1 MMADLEIQLFGAFQV
16 TLVQP
21 VTTLHS
27 PRQQALLAWLLL
39 HAGNAQPRRH
49 IAFAMWPDSDEAQA
63 QTNLRRELHHLRRG
77 LPRSEEYLEVN
88 AQTLH
93 WRTDAPYRLDVSEFE
108 TAGHGLP
115 GPAASLE
122 RAARLYRG
130 DLLPALDDEWLEP
143 YRAAL
148 HDQAVLVHEE
158 LIRRHLQAGDRP
170 LALQVAQRLLA
181 LEPLRESVYARIMQ
195 LQFEMEDP
203 AAAAHTYGRCVVV
216 LKAELGASPGSAVQ
230 GVYQTIQR
238 SQNDRP
244 PTPSGALPLIGREHE
259 WPQILAAWRAASAGT
274 SRALLIVGEAG
285 IGKTRLAEALLELAE
300 TEHARNARTR
310 SYAAEGRLAYA
321 PVSEWLRRPALQS
334 QLAGL
339 EALWKAE
346 LARLLPEL
354 APISPA
360 NGTLYSQAQP
370 FSEGWQRQRL
380 FEALAR
386 VFLNGS
392 GPLLLLLDDIQW
404 CDRDTLEWLHFLLR
418 FEPRAP
424 VLLLCTLRREDQ
436 DASPALSDFMHD
448 LQQSGLLDRVDL
460 GPLSFE
466 ECSALATS
474 VLREELSASAQT
486 QLFETTEGQPLYIVE
501 AVRAGLVSG
510 AVSIEASPRVQAII
524 AARLAQLSPAARSVT
539 GLAATIGRAFD
550 PELLRQASDLD
561 EQELVA
567 ALDELWQRAVIR
579 EQTQGGGTYD
589 FTHDRLR
596 EGAYAELSPVRR
608 RLLHRRVAQVLEL
621 QHLADPGAVAA
632 QLAAQHEGAGQTGRA
647 VQFSL
652 LAAERANHVSAS
664 RDAIVQATRAL
675 HLLEHL
681 PASRER
687 DLSELAAHNSLAA
700 SFTAM
705 KGFTPLE
712 LESTLN
718 RALELSRALGDNSA
732 VIRSLWGLFALHV
745 VRGNV
750 GLARRQA
757 EQAMNLTGED
767 TGLLTDVH
775 QALGGVDLT
784 EGKLAAA
791 AEHFAV
797 TNRLYSQHRHRRVL
811 FGSDVGVFSLAWGA
825 HGQWL
830 QGHIEEARRQ
840 VMQADTI
847 AAELGHPFTQ
857 MQAAAYRSISYQF
870 EGDLDASWANAEETV
885 AGCKRHNIAY
895 YHEWGV
901 IVGGWVMG
909 QRGDVSGGI
918 ARIKSG
924 LDALQRQDAALRLPY
939 YLALLAE
946 SQLLA
951 GQDGAARAA
960 LDGAQAVA
968 HQNSDLWYLPE
979 LYRLRG
985 LVDPSHAEAHF
996 RRALTLA
1003 QEQGALSLELRAT
1016 ISLAALLQAN
1026 DRAHEAPALLLPV
1039 HNAFPARL
1047 VTPDLIRARALLQTL
1062 P

>member
-1 MMADLEIQLFGAFQV
+1 MADLEIQLFGTFQV
-16 TLVQP
+16 MLGQP
-21 VTTLHS
+21 ITTLHS

-49 IAFAMWPDSDEAQA
+49 IAFAMWPDSDEPQA
-63 QTNLRRELHHLRRG
+63 QTNLRRELYHLRRG
-77 LPRSEEYLEVN
+77 LPRSEEFLEVN
-88 AQTLH
+88 AQILH
-93 WRTDAPYRLDVSEFE
+93 WRTDAPYALDVSEFK
-108 TAGHGLP
+108 TAGHSLLGSVADLEHAAGL
-115 GPAASLE
+115 
-122 RAARLYRG
+122 YQG

-143 YRAAL
+143 YRTAL
-148 HDQAVLVHEE
+148 HDQAVLVNGE
-158 LIRRHLQAGDRP
+158 LIRRHVQAGNQP
-170 LALQVAQRLLA
+170 LALRVAQRLLT
-181 LEPLRESVYARIMQ
+181 LEPLRESVYAQIMQ
-195 LQFEMEDP
+195 LQFDMGDR
-203 AAAAHTYGRCVVV
+203 AAAVHTYGCCVDA
-216 LKAELGASPGSAVQ
+216 LRAELGASPGSTVR
-230 GVYQTIQR
+230 GVYENIQR
-238 SQNDRP
+238 GQDDRP
-244 PTPSGALPLIGREHE
+244 PTPGDALPLIGREHE
-259 WPQILAAWRAASAGT
+259 WPQILTAWRVASAGA
-274 SRALLIVGEAG
+274 SKALLIVGEAG
-285 IGKTRLAEALLELAE
+285 IGKTRLAEALLQLAGAQ
-300 TEHARNARTR
+300 HARSARTR

-334 QLAGL
+334 QLVGL
-339 EALWKAE
+339 EDLWKAE

-354 APISPA
+354 APESPV
-360 NGTLYSQAQP
+360 GGILPSQLKP
-370 FSEGWQRQRL
+370 LSEGWQRQRL

-386 VFLNGS
+386 AFLNGS

-436 DASPALSDFMHD
+436 DTSPALSDFMRD

-466 ECSALATS
+466 ECGALAAS
-474 VLREELSASAQT
+474 VLQQELSVPAQI
-486 QLFETTEGQPLYIVE
+486 QLFEATEGQPLYIVE

-510 AVSIEASPRVQAII
+510 AVSTEASPRVQAII
-524 AARLAQLSPAARSVT
+524 AARLSQLSPVARSVT

-550 PELLRQASDLD
+550 PELLRQASDLE
-561 EQELVA
+561 EQDLVA

-579 EQTQGGGTYD
+579 EQAQGGGTYD

-596 EGAYAELSPVRR
+596 EGAYAELSPARR
-608 RLLHRRVAQVLEL
+608 RLLHRRVAQALEL
-621 QHLADPGAVAA
+621 QHLADPGVVAA
-632 QLAAQHEGAGQTGRA
+632 QLAAQYEGAGQTGRA

-675 HLLEHL
+675 HLLEGL

-687 DLSELAAHNSLAA
+687 DLSELVAHNSLAA

-705 KGFTPLE
+705 KGFTPPE
-712 LESTLN
+712 LEFTLN
-718 RALELSRALGDNSA
+718 RALELGRSLGDNSA

-757 EQAMNLTGED
+757 DQAMNLTGED

-784 EGKLAAA
+784 EGRLAAA

-830 QGHIEEARRQ
+830 QGHVEEARRQ
-840 VMQADTI
+840 VMQAEAI
-847 AAELGHPFTQ
+847 ATELGHPFTQ
-857 MQAAAYRSISYQF
+857 MQAAAYRCISHQL
-870 EGDLDASWANAEETV
+870 EGNLDASWANAEETI
-885 AGCKRHNIAY
+885 AGCKRYNIAY

-924 LDALQRQDAALRLPY
+924 LETLQRQDAALRLPY
-939 YLALLAE
+939 YLALLTE

-951 GQDGAARAA
+951 GQEGAARAA

-979 LYRLRG
+979 LHRLRG
-985 LVDPSHAEAHF
+985 LVDSAHAEAHF
-996 RRALTLA
+996 RCALTLA
-1003 QEQGALSLELRAT
+1003 REQGARSLELRAT
-1016 ISLAALLQAN
+1016 TSLAALLQAN
-1026 DRAHEAPALLLPV
+1026 DRAHEASALLLPV
-1039 HNAFPARL
+1039 HEAFPTGL
-1047 VTPDLIRARALLQTL
+1047 VTSDLSRARALLQTL

>member
-1 MMADLEIQLFGAFQV
+1 MADLEIRLFGAFQV
-16 TLVQP
+16 TFGQP
-21 VTTLHS
+21 ITTLHS
-27 PRQQALLAWLLL
+27 PRQQALVAWLLL
-39 HAGNAQPRRH
+39 HAGNAQPRKY
-49 IAFAMWPDSDEAQA
+49 IAFAMWPDSDEPQA
-63 QTNLRRELHHLRRG
+63 QTNLRRELYHLRRG
-77 LPRSEEYLEVN
+77 LPGSEEYLEVN

-108 TAGHGLP
+108 AAGHGLL
-115 GPAASLE
+115 GSAADLE
-122 RAARLYRG
+122 RAAGLYRG

-143 YRAAL
+143 YRTAL
-148 HDQAVLVHEE
+148 HDQAVLIHGE
-158 LIRRHLQAGDRP
+158 LIRRHVQAGDRP
-170 LALQVAQRLLA
+170 LALNVARRLLA
-181 LEPLRESVYARIMQ
+181 LEPLRESVYAQIMQ
-195 LQFEMEDP
+195 LQFDMGDR
-203 AAAAHTYGRCVVV
+203 AAAVRTYGCCVDV
-216 LKAELGASPGSAVQ
+216 LRAELGASPGSTVRE
-230 GVYQTIQR
+230 VYKSIQR
-238 SQNDRP
+238 SQDDRP
-244 PTPSGALPLIGREHE
+244 PTPGDALPLIGRGHE
-259 WPQILAAWRAASAGT
+259 WPQILAAWRAASAGA

-285 IGKTRLAEALLELAE
+285 IGKTRLAEALLQLAE
-300 TEHARNARTR
+300 AEQARSARTR

-321 PVSEWLRRPALQS
+321 PVSEWLRQPALQS

-339 EALWKAE
+339 ETLWKAE

-354 APISPA
+354 APQSPV
-360 NGTLYSQAQP
+360 GGILSSQIKP
-370 FSEGWQRQRL
+370 LSEGWQRQRL

-386 VFLNGS
+386 AFLNGS

-418 FEPRAP
+418 FEPQAP

-436 DASPALSDFMHD
+436 DASPALSDFMRD
-448 LQQSGLLDRVDL
+448 LQQSGLLGRVDL

-466 ECSALATS
+466 ESGALAAS
-474 VLREELSASAQT
+474 VLQGELSVPAQV
-486 QLFETTEGQPLYIVE
+486 QLFEATEGQPLYIVE
-501 AVRAGLVSG
+501 AVRAGLASG
-510 AVSIEASPRVQAII
+510 AVSMEASPRVQAII
-524 AARLAQLSPAARSVT
+524 AARLAQLSPVARSVT

-561 EQELVA
+561 EQDLVA

-579 EQTQGGGTYD
+579 EQAQASGTYD

-596 EGAYAELSPVRR
+596 EGAYAELSPARR
-608 RLLHRRVAQVLEL
+608 RLLHRRVAQALEL
-621 QHLADPGAVAA
+621 RHLADPGAVAA
-632 QLAAQHEGAGQTGRA
+632 QLAAQYEGAGQTGRA

-652 LAAERANHVSAS
+652 LAAERANHISAS

-675 HLLEHL
+675 HLLEYL

-687 DLSELAAHNSLAA
+687 DLSELVAHNSLAA

-705 KGFTPLE
+705 KGFTPPE

-718 RALELSRALGDNSA
+718 RALELGRSLGDNSA

-757 EQAMNLTGED
+757 EQAMNLTGDD

-784 EGKLAAA
+784 EGRLAAA

-830 QGHIEEARRQ
+830 QGYVEEARRQ
-840 VMQADTI
+840 VMQAEAI

-857 MQAAAYRSISYQF
+857 MQAAAYRCISHQL
-870 EGDLDASWANAEETV
+870 EGNLDVSWANAEETI

-951 GQDGAARAA
+951 GQEGAARAA
-960 LDGAQAVA
+960 VDGAQAVA

-979 LYRLRG
+979 LHRLRG
-985 LVDPSHAEAHF
+985 LVDPAHAEAHF

-1003 QEQGALSLELRAT
+1003 REQGARSLELRAAT
-1016 ISLAALLQAN
+1016 SLAALLQAN
-1026 DRAHEAPALLLPV
+1026 DRAHEASALLLPV
-1039 HNAFPARL
+1039 HEAFPTGL
-1047 VTPDLIRARALLQTL
+1047 VTSDLTRARALLQTL